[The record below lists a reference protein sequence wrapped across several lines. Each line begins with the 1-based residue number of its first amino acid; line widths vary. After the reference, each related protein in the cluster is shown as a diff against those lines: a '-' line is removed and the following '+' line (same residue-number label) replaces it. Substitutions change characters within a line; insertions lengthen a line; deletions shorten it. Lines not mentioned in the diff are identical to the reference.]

1 MTTVAEQTRR
11 RGRTMRRTVGRSGVT
26 LFGLAI
32 AVVLAAPIFWVV
44 ATSFKDATSIAGDP
58 LGLPTTFLTANYEE
72 AWSAGH
78 FDQYFLNS
86 VFVVV
91 PSVVGVLG
99 LSLLSGY
106 AFALWSFPGKRILFG
121 IFLLGLTL
129 PLGVLVI
136 PLFYE
141 MKALGLLD
149 SLWALI
155 LPQVSILLPFGTL
168 MMRAFIQDVPSEVFD
183 AARIDGCTSSQLLR
197 MVVVPLVRPALLSLM
212 VLSFMWTWNQ
222 FLLPVV
228 LTQTEASRTLPLG
241 LNLFKGRYGT
251 DLPLLMAGGTITFL
265 PVVLVYL
272 AFQRH
277 FIRGIS
283 AGALK

>member
-1 MTTVAEQTRR
+1 MTTNPGPATR
-11 RGRTMRRTVGRSGVT
+11 RGRILRQTIGRTGVT
-26 LFGLAI
+26 VFGLGL
-32 AVVLAAPIFWVV
+32 AVLLAAPIFWVV
-44 ATSFKDATSIAGDP
+44 TTSLKDATSIAGNP
-58 LGLPTTFLTANYEE
+58 LGLPSDLLVANYGR
-72 AWSAGH
+72 AWDAGH
-78 FDQYFLNS
+78 FDRYFLNS
-86 VFVVV
+86 VLVVV
-91 PSVVGVLG
+91 PSVTGVLC
-99 LSLLSGY
+99 LSLLSGF
-106 AFALWSFPGKRILFG
+106 AFALWSFPGKRILFAV
-121 IFLLGLTL
+121 FLLGLTL

-136 PLFYE
+136 PLFYQ

-149 SLWALI
+149 TLWALI

-168 MMRAFIQDVPSEVFD
+168 MMRAFIQDVASEIFD

-197 MVVVPLVRPALLSLM
+197 LIVVPLVRPALLSLM

-228 LTQTEASRTLPLG
+228 LTQSEASRTLPLG

-251 DLPLLMAGGTITFL
+251 DLPLLMAGATITFL
-265 PVVLVYL
+265 PVVVVYL

-277 FIRGIS
+277 FIKGIS

>member
-1 MTTVAEQTRR
+1 MARDDLTARR
-11 RGRTMRRTVGRSGVT
+11 ARNARRLIGRSGVT
-26 LFGLAI
+26 IFGVALAVI
-32 AVVLAAPIFWVV
+32 LAAPIFWVV
-44 ATSFKDATSIAGDP
+44 AASLKDAVSIASAP
-58 LGLPTTFLTANYEE
+58 LALPSKLLIGNYGE
-72 AWSAGH
+72 AWDAGH
-78 FDQYFLNS
+78 FGQYFLNS
-86 VFVVV
+86 VLVVI
-91 PSVVGVLG
+91 PSVTGVLG
-99 LSLLSGY
+99 LSLLSGF
-106 AFALWSFPGKRILFG
+106 AFARWSFPGKRILFG
-121 IFLLGLTL
+121 TFLLGLTL

-168 MMRAFIQDVPSEVFD
+168 MMRAFIQDVPSEIFD
-183 AARIDGCTSSQLLR
+183 AAWIDGCSDLQMLR
-197 MVVVPLVRPALLSLM
+197 LVVAPLVRPALFSLM
-212 VLSFMWTWNQ
+212 VLAFMWTWNQ

-251 DLPLLMAGGTITFL
+251 DLPLLMAGATITFL

-272 AFQRH
+272 VFQRH

-283 AGALK
+283 AGAFK